1 MSGQLTGK
9 LALVTGGSRGI
20 GRAIVESFAAEGA
33 EVAFTY
39 RTGKDEAEAIV
50 SAIMSAGGKAHAIK
64 ADIAQEA
71 DVLALFAHVDEIG
84 PLDIQVNNAGVIME
98 KSLLETTADDF
109 DWLMNINL
117 RGLFLCGREGLRR
130 MAGRAGRLINVTS
143 DLSFTG
149 RENFSAYCASK
160 GAINALTKSWAREFA
175 PHVLVNAIA
184 PGPIDTD
191 MLDLDHMSAEWRTME
206 EELTALK
213 RIGKPEEVSSVAVFL
228 AGPGGS
234 YLTGQFI
241 GPNGGSVMP

>member
-1 MSGQLTGK
+1 MSGQLAGK

-20 GRAIVESFAAEGA
+20 GQAIVEAFAAEGA

-39 RTGKDEAEAIV
+39 RTGKDEADTIV
-50 SAIMSAGGKAHAIK
+50 SIIQDNGGKAHAIK
-64 ADIAQEA
+64 ADVAKEA
-71 DVLALFAHVDEIG
+71 DVLSLFTQMDEIG
-84 PLDIQVNNAGVIME
+84 QLDIQVNNAGVIME
-98 KSLLETTADDF
+98 KPLLETTVDDF
-109 DWLMNINL
+109 DWLMNVNL

-130 MAGRAGRLINVTS
+130 MVGRDGRMINMTS

-149 RENFSAYCASK
+149 REQFSVYCASK

-191 MLDLDHMSAEWRTME
+191 MLDLDHMSPEWRTME

-213 RIGKPEEVSSVAVFL
+213 RIGRPEEVSSVAVFL